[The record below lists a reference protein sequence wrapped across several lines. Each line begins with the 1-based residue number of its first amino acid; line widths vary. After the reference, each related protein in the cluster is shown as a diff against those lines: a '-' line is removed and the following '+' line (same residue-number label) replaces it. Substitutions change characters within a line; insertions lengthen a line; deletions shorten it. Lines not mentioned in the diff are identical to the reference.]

1 MDVFWVCLLTLVDST
16 SFKKRHRGLKT
27 HMVWKKGTI
36 WGLWPLLGNYM
47 IWSKLPNFLN
57 LLFC

>member
-47 IWSKLPNFLN
+47 IWSKLPKGV
-57 LLFC
+57 